1 MIDGD
6 RDGDGVYDPVDAFPA
21 DSIRSVRCDAGQYG
35 RYICL
40 DSPAGKYVPTP
51 GSMYATEAS
60 RGYFVPSTGQSSQIA
75 CAAGTFQPDVGQ
87 TSCDD
92 ADAGFHVPNPAQTSQ
107 TACQPG
113 TYQPLQGQ
121 PACRYADAGYY
132 VDETAAVSQ
141 TACDAG
147 TFNPNTG
154 SSISSACVDADPG
167 HYVPTQGQLSR
178 PLVQLEPINPIQVEH
193 PAMMPMLGSMSQSRR
208 KRAKQPARSER
219 TSLSKGNHP
228 AMTQMQDTMWM
239 KLQEQPKQPVMPAPS
254 IRTRALQ
261 VPVLVLMPI
270 RAFCANAR
278 PSKPD
283 RLCCWNLSA
292 QFGSNIL

>member
-1 MIDGD
+1 MCIRDRGYGDPGQLGNGGTTNKRTPTPTSSLGTNRTVMMIDGD
-6 RDGDGVYDPVDAFPA
+6 RDGDGVYDIVDAFPA

-113 TYQPLQGQ
+113 SYQPLQGQ

-132 VDETAAVSQ
+132 VD
-141 TACDAG
+141 
-147 TFNPNTG
+147 
-154 SSISSACVDADPG
+154 
-167 HYVPTQGQLSR
+167 H
-178 PLVQLEPINPIQVEH
+178 
-193 PAMMPMLGSMSQSRR
+193 
-208 KRAKQPARSER
+208 
-219 TSLSKGNHP
+219 
-228 AMTQMQDTMWM
+228 
-239 KLQEQPKQPVMPAPS
+239 
-254 IRTRALQ
+254 
-261 VPVLVLMPI
+261 
-270 RAFCANAR
+270 NAT
-278 PSKPD
+278 
-283 RLCCWNLSA
+283 
-292 QFGSNIL
+292 